1 MTGAAMRASQMRYG
15 AEQALLMQARS
26 IKLVALDVDGVLTDG
41 GVNVGA
47 LNGASFEFKRFDIQ
61 DGLGIKFLQWAGIKV
76 VVISGRISEATK
88 LRAEEL
94 KVDDFAQDNLAQKLP
109 TLLAMC
115 AKFGVT
121 LDQAAFIGD
130 DWPDMAVL
138 QKVGLPVAVANAA
151 PEILEV
157 CQVRLQRPGGFGA
170 VREFAE
176 WLLKERDEWDA
187 ITDRYVSERSG
198 AGVAQ

>member
-47 LNGASFEFKRFDIQ
+47 LNGAAFEFKRFDIQ
-61 DGLGIKFLQWAGIKV
+61 DGLGIKFLQWAGLKV
-76 VVISGRISEATK
+76 VIISGRISEATR

-94 KVDDFAQDNLAQKLP
+94 KVDDYAQDNVAQKLP
-109 TLLAMC
+109 ALLAMC

-121 LDQAAFIGD
+121 LDQVAFLGD

-138 QKVGLPVAVANAA
+138 RKVGLPVAVANAA
-151 PEILEV
+151 PEIRDV
-157 CQVRLQRPGGFGA
+157 CQVQLQRPGGFGA

-176 WLLKERDEWDA
+176 WLLKAQGKWAEV
-187 ITDRYVSERSG
+187 TTSYVAERSG
-198 AGVAQ
+198 SPP

>member
-15 AEQALLMQARS
+15 AEKALLEQGAR

-47 LNGASFEFKRFDIQ
+47 LNGAPFEFKRFDIQ

-76 VVISGRISEATK
+76 VIISGRISEATR

-94 KVDDFAQDNLAQKLP
+94 KVDDYAQDNLAQKLP
-109 TLLAMC
+109 ALQAMC
-115 AKFGVT
+115 TKFGVT
-121 LDQAAFIGD
+121 LEQVAFIGD

-138 QKVGLPVAVANAA
+138 QRVGLPVAVANAA
-151 PEILEV
+151 PEVRDACL
-157 CQVRLQRPGGFGA
+157 VRLQRPGGFGA

-176 WLLKERDEWDA
+176 WLLKAQGKWAEVTA
-187 ITDRYVSERSG
+187 GYVAERSG
-198 AGVAQ
+198 KGA